1 MSTLRDMGTGE
12 HRVRYLIV
20 GGFNTLF
27 GFALFA
33 ALDLTIAPH
42 VGHYVVLT
50 VATVIAVAVSH
61 ATQRRW
67 AWLSSA
73 PYLTE
78 LGRFSSVYLVMFL
91 VNLAVLY
98 IAHSVLGAPVIPS
111 QAAIATLLVVGTYLV
126 HRAWTFAEPFP

>member
-1 MSTLRDMGTGE
+1 MSTPRDMGTGE

-33 ALDLTIAPH
+33 ALDLTMASH

-73 PYLTE
+73 PYLIE
-78 LGRFSSVYLVMFL
+78 LGRFFSVYLVTFL
-91 VNLAVLY
+91 VNLALLY
-98 IAHSVLGAPVIPS
+98 VAHSVLGAPVIPA
-111 QAAIATLLVVGTYLV
+111 QAAIATLLVVTTYIV
-126 HRAWTFAEPFP
+126 HRAWTFAEPYP